1 MALWTLI
8 CEVLWWWN
16 LLVPRAGKVVD
27 ACFGVLSWVN
37 SLSCLLDVQA
47 DLRKLRHTVDRIHD
61 LLQDAEETR
70 FIEESHV
77 RLWLSGLK
85 DIAFDAEDLLD
96 EIQTRVN
103 VSKLQDSRKR
113 KRPWHFF
120 SVSPVLRRW
129 LISREIAKIW
139 EKYRAIT
146 EHRDYLPRREGEY
159 RRKAQVREERL
170 PPEAGSLQGEPLIVG
185 IDNKKR
191 ELVQLLI
198 SGGGDGVAVVSVLG
212 AGGIGK
218 TTLARL
224 AFGDQAVV
232 NLFPLKFWI
241 GVSQGF
247 DVKKTTK
254 EIIEVMTAER
264 CDASNLELLQR
275 RLQQLVSGRKFLL
288 VLDGVWNEEQ
298 YYWEML
304 RAPLM
309 AGGNGSRILV
319 TTRSELVSKNMR
331 TLPPIHL
338 NGLEEEHCWSLFR
351 DLAFKRGAWD
361 RHQNLVEIGRE
372 IVEKCQGLPLAVQ
385 SIGGLLYN
393 KTDEEEWR
401 SVLSDLPD
409 PEPDDDAYRMLPTLK
424 VSYDHLPLHLKQCF
438 AFCSV
443 FPNGYEFDRDEL
455 VKLWIAVG
463 LVKPRGMRPL
473 ENIGGKYFDYLLWRS
488 FFHISSSS
496 NQQSKR
502 KYKMPGLIY
511 ELAQSF
517 SEHQCLRFENNAVH
531 GESENSHYVVSS
543 LQNMD
548 PIAFQKIYE
557 NQGLRSFILLPE
569 NGVPMKQVPNHLFR
583 NLKHLRALDL
593 RQNELVAL
601 PDAIGNL
608 IHLRF
613 LNLYG
618 TQIERLPESV
628 SNLYNLQVLEFGE
641 CNKLLE
647 LPKGTSNLVN
657 LRHLGLHLN
666 WDKHR
671 NRWID
676 LISMPPGIGQL
687 TSLRTLSRFSVSGE
701 SGCGL
706 GQLKDLDLRGELC
719 ISKLENVVNV
729 NDAADANLRN
739 KKYIDFLMLRWSEST
754 YSNSLAESGE
764 QVIKNLHPH
773 TNIRTLWIDNYN
785 GTSFPDW
792 LQDQSFSNLD
802 TLRLS
807 NCRRCGVLPL
817 VGKLPQ
823 LRNLYLEGLPEVQY
837 MGCVVPDNG
846 NTMGFPLLE
855 MLFIAN
861 MRSLESWYE
870 VIQGEMACLKKLVIS
885 YCPKI
890 KELSHLPRSL
900 EYFEMRNCQK
910 LLSLPVL
917 PLLQE
922 LVIKGGTGEIIRWIH
937 QLTSLSSLTV
947 SQLSRVKSL
956 PRGYLH
962 NLKVLR
968 ELKIE
973 GCDKLKSVALQDLAS
988 LELLEISSCQKL
1000 SSFGDGGLPATLKEF
1015 RLRFCDNL
1023 KSLPTRMHLL
1033 PSLNHMEIC
1042 NVPMLTS
1049 LPTEGLPYSLKYL
1062 AISGCALLQRCC
1074 ERNGADWPKIQHI
1087 PLRDIC
1093 DSSSS

>member
-1 MALWTLI
+1 MALWMLMR
-8 CEVLWWWN
+8 ELVSLSN
-16 LLVPRAGKVVD
+16 LVGPLAEKVVD
-27 ACFGVLSWVN
+27 ACADGLSWAFS
-37 SLSCLLDVQA
+37 SLSRLLDVEA
-47 DLRKLRHTVDRIHD
+47 DLDKLRRTVRRIHA
-61 LLQDAEETR
+61 LLKDAEETR
-70 FIEESHV
+70 FIEDSQV
-77 RLWLSGLK
+77 RLWLSELK

-96 EIQTRVN
+96 EIRTRVH
-103 VSKLQDSRKR
+103 VSKLQASRKR
-113 KRPWHFF
+113 KQPWRSF
-120 SVSPVLRRW
+120 SVNPVW
-129 LISREIAKIW
+129 LLSWKISRKVAEIS
-139 EKYRAIT
+139 EKYRAIA
-146 EHRDYLPRREGEY
+146 EDRENLHLREGES

-185 IDNKKR
+185 IDDKKR
-191 ELVQLLI
+191 EIVRLLI
-198 SGGGDGVAVVSVLG
+198 SGGGDDVAVVSVVA

-224 AFGDQAVV
+224 AFDDQEVV
-232 NLFPLKFWI
+232 NFFPLKFWV

-254 EIIEVMTAER
+254 EIIEVMTEER
-264 CDASNLELLQR
+264 CEPLNLELLQR

-298 YYWEML
+298 YYWEVL

-309 AGGNGSRILV
+309 AGGNGSRVLV
-319 TTRSELVSKNMR
+319 TTRSELVSRNMR

-338 NGLEEEHCWSLFR
+338 NGLEEEHCWSLFQ
-351 DLAFKRGAWD
+351 DLAFERGAWD
-361 RHQNLVEIGRE
+361 RHRNLAEIGRK
-372 IVEKCQGLPLAVQ
+372 IVKKCQGSPLAVR

-393 KTDEEEWR
+393 KTDEEEWK

-409 PEPDDDAYRMLPTLK
+409 PDDDAYKILLTLK
-424 VSYDHLPLHLKQCF
+424 VSYDHLPLHLKQSF
-438 AFCSV
+438 AFCSI

-463 LVKPRGMRPL
+463 LVKPRGMRSL

-496 NQQSKR
+496 NQQSKL
-502 KYKMPGLIY
+502 KYKMPGLIH
-511 ELAQSF
+511 ELAQSV
-517 SEHQCLRFENNAVH
+517 SEHECLRFENNAVH
-531 GESENSHYVVSS
+531 GESGNSRYVVSC

-548 PIAFQKIYE
+548 PIAFHKIYE
-557 NQGLRSFILLPE
+557 NQSLRAFILLPE
-569 NGVPMKQVPNHLFR
+569 NGVPTKQVPYDLFL

-593 RQNELVAL
+593 RQNELVVL

-628 SNLYNLQVLEFGE
+628 SNLYNLQVLELGE

-647 LPKGTSNLVN
+647 LPKGMSNLVN

-687 TSLRTLSRFSVSGE
+687 TFLRTLSRFSVSGE

-706 GQLKDLDLRGELC
+706 GQLKDLNLRGELC
-719 ISKLENVVNV
+719 ISKLENVVDV
-729 NDAADANLRN
+729 KDAKDANLKN
-739 KKYIDFLMLRWSEST
+739 KKYIDFLMLKWSEST
-754 YSNSLAESGE
+754 CSNSLAGSEE
-764 QVIKNLHPH
+764 VIENLHPN

-785 GTSFPDW
+785 GTSFPNW

-823 LRNLYLEGLPEVQY
+823 LRNLYLEGLPEVQH
-837 MGCVVPDNG
+837 MGRVVPGNG

-855 MLFIAN
+855 MLFISN
-861 MRSLESWYE
+861 MHKLESWYE

-885 YCPKI
+885 DCPNI
-890 KELSHLPRSL
+890 KELSHLPCSL
-900 EYFEMRNCQK
+900 EYFEMGNCQK
-910 LLSLPVL
+910 LLSLPML
-917 PLLQE
+917 PQLHE
-922 LVIKGGTGEIIRWIH
+922 LVIKGGTGEIIRWIR
-937 QLTSLSSLTV
+937 QLPSLSSLTV
-947 SQLSRVKSL
+947 SQLSRVKSV

-962 NLKVLR
+962 NLKILR

-973 GCDKLKSVALQDLAS
+973 GCDKLESLALQDLAS
-988 LELLEISSCQKL
+988 LEFLEVSSCRKL
-1000 SSFGDGGLPATLKEF
+1000 SSFAEGGLPATLKEF
-1015 RLRFCDNL
+1015 RLRFCDDL

-1033 PSLNHMEIC
+1033 PSLNHMEIR

-1049 LPTEGLPYSLKYL
+1049 LPTEGLSYSLKYL
-1062 AISGCALLQRCC
+1062 AISGCALLQQRC

-1087 PLRDIC
+1087 PLREIGDR
-1093 DSSSS
+1093 SSS